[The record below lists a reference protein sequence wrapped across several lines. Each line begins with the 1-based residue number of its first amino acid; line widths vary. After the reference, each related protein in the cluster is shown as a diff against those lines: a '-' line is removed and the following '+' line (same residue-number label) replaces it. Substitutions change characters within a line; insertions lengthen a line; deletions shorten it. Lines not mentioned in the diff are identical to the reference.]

1 MNTFLTEQLEKHRM
15 SITLGL
21 MLLLFIKFSPIVR
34 WLDFSAAPIDL
45 GILSVVLVAAFSVL
59 TFMQLS
65 LWLLH
70 RNWPVLAEYAEYYLS
85 GTFKS
90 LESWQKVS
98 FYMVFFLGLLL
109 AFVVTL
115 MALV

>member
-1 MNTFLTEQLEKHRM
+1 MNTFLMEQWEKHRM

-70 RNWPVLAEYAEYYLS
+70 KNWPVMGEYSADHFERN
-85 GTFKS
+85 FKS
-90 LESWQKVS
+90 LLSWQKIIIYLGF
-98 FYMVFFLGLLL
+98 FYALLL
-109 AFVVTL
+109 VFVL
-115 MALV
+115 ALGALL